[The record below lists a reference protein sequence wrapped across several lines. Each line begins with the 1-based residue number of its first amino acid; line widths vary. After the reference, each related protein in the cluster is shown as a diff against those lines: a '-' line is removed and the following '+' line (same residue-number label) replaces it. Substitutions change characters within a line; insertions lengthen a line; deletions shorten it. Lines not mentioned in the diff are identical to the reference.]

1 MSEPFLIA
9 HKVRGEPAFDVA
21 EQMTCPVCKGYS
33 YIASFGYGRGDVGV
47 TVSKTGC
54 DECEGK
60 GFWWI
65 IPTSGHRARPYWAF
79 KISEL
84 ITKVNDYGEGF
95 GVSTEYVELPP
106 APEGWPDHFPINN
119 SSTAPTSA
127 QSGADLLEEL
137 GL

>member
-21 EQMTCPVCKGYS
+21 ERLCCPICEPIMQGLDYGTASNTCK
-33 YIASFGYGRGDVGV
+33 
-47 TVSKTGC
+47 
-54 DECEGK
+54 ECEGE

-65 IPTSGHRARPYWAF
+65 ISTSGHRAKPYWSHPIRLLQF
-79 KISEL
+79 E
-84 ITKVNDYGEGF
+84 DEGI
-95 GVSTEYVELPP
+95 GQMSTPLEPAATTLPP
-106 APEGWPDHFPINN
+106 GWPDHYPINQP
-119 SSTAPTSA
+119 TFAPASA